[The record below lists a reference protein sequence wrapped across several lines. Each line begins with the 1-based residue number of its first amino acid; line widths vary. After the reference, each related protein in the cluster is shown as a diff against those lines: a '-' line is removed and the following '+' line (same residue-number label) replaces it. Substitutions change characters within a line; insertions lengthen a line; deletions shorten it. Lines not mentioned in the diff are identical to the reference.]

1 MTMVTESPGR
11 RKIREE
17 VELSPQVTN
26 AEGKIV
32 PLSDRPNILITSA
45 LPYVNN
51 APHLGNIIGSTLS
64 ADVFARY
71 SRTGPVV
78 AQVLYICGTD
88 EYGTT
93 TETKALEEGM
103 TPSDLCDKYHQI
115 HKDSYQWFDIGFD
128 HFGRTTT
135 PKQTEICQ
143 EIFTALY
150 DNGHLT
156 EHEIEQVYCEK
167 DARFLADR
175 FVEGTCPKCGSSGA
189 RGDQCDTCC
198 QTLDAIELIDKK
210 CKICSSTPISKKSK
224 HLFIDLPKLQKQ
236 IESWYNSAK
245 EGHHWSSNGK
255 AFTEAW
261 LRDGLRERCLTRDL
275 KWGVPVPIKGWEDK
289 VMYVWFDA
297 PIGYPSI
304 TANYSNDWEK
314 WWKNPKEVTLYQF
327 MGKDNVPFHTILFPA
342 YLMGTGQEWTML
354 NHISTTEYLQYENV
368 KFSKSNNVGVF
379 GQNARET
386 QVPSEV
392 WRYFLISTRPE
403 TNDSQFT
410 WTDFISKANSE
421 LLNNLGNFVNRI
433 VKFCNARYHSIV
445 PDPLSWPVVGPPTQS
460 ESASKED
467 ESSSTTSTQITSR
480 ESFDEEDQAFVGD
493 INGLLTQYI
502 ESMESLKL
510 RQALS
515 IVMAISA
522 RGNQYLQENKIDYSL
537 LLASPRR
544 CAQIVLV
551 SLNLVYLLS
560 VLVYPSMPSTS
571 ELILKQLNAP
581 KRRLSR
587 TFGIDLLP
595 GHTIGDAIYLFRKI
609 DPDRAAF
616 WRKQYGGSKPSG
628 DPAVVESPGESK
640 KAKKK
645 AAHGGKSKGTT
656 PAGPL
661 FSGPKPPEM
670 VEIEL
675 AIVAQGER
683 VRQLKAGS
691 MEGEVGME
699 VSKLLGLKKDL
710 ASLIEQLSKTSLAP
724 S

>member
-1 MTMVTESPGR
+1 
-11 RKIREE
+11 
-17 VELSPQVTN
+17 
-26 AEGKIV
+26 
-32 PLSDRPNILITSA
+32 
-45 LPYVNN
+45 
-51 APHLGNIIGSTLS
+51 
-64 ADVFARY
+64 
-71 SRTGPVV
+71 
-78 AQVLYICGTD
+78 
-88 EYGTT
+88 
-93 TETKALEEGM
+93 
-103 TPSDLCDKYHQI
+103 
-115 HKDSYQWFDIGFD
+115 
-128 HFGRTTT
+128 
-135 PKQTEICQ
+135 
-143 EIFTALY
+143 
-150 DNGHLT
+150 
-156 EHEIEQVYCEK
+156 
-167 DARFLADR
+167 
-175 FVEGTCPKCGSSGA
+175 
-189 RGDQCDTCC
+189 
-198 QTLDAIELIDKK
+198 
-210 CKICSSTPISKKSK
+210 
-224 HLFIDLPKLQKQ
+224 
-236 IESWYNSAK
+236 
-245 EGHHWSSNGK
+245 
-255 AFTEAW
+255 
-261 LRDGLRERCLTRDL
+261 
-275 KWGVPVPIKGWEDK
+275 
-289 VMYVWFDA
+289 
-297 PIGYPSI
+297 
-304 TANYSNDWEK
+304 
-314 WWKNPKEVTLYQF
+314 
-327 MGKDNVPFHTILFPA
+327 
-342 YLMGTGQEWTML
+342 
-354 NHISTTEYLQYENV
+354 
-368 KFSKSNNVGVF
+368 
-379 GQNARET
+379 
-386 QVPSEV
+386 V

-467 ESSSTTSTQITSR
+467 EPSTRSPQIPSR
-480 ESFDEEDQAFVGD
+480 ESFDEEDQGFVAD

-502 ESMESLKL
+502 DSMESLKL

-595 GHTIGDAIYLFRKI
+595 GHPIGDAIYLFRKI

-616 WRKQYGGSKPSG
+616 WRKQYGGSKPAG
-628 DPAVVESPGESK
+628 DPAVVVEPAGESK

-645 AAHGGKSKGTT
+645 AAHGGKSKGSA
-656 PAGPL
+656 AGVL

-670 VEIEL
+670 VDIEL

-710 ASLIEQLSKTSLAP
+710 ASLIEQLSSP
-724 S
+724 SSTLLLFLPH

>member
-1 MTMVTESPGR
+1 MSTTNKPITGQPT
-11 RKIREE
+11 IRED
-17 VELSPQVTN
+17 VELTPQVVDS
-26 AEGKIV
+26 EGKIL
-32 PLSDRPNILITSA
+32 PLSDRPNILVTSA

-71 SRTGPVV
+71 CRTGPTV
-78 AQVLYICGTD
+78 AQVLFICGTD

-103 TPSDLCDKYHQI
+103 SPSDLCDKYHQI
-115 HKDSYQWFDIGFD
+115 HRDSYQWFDIGFD

-135 PKQTEICQ
+135 TKQTEICQ

-150 DNGHLT
+150 NNGHLT
-156 EHEIEQVYCEK
+156 EHEIEQVYCQK
-167 DARFLADR
+167 DTRFLADR
-175 FVEGTCPKCGSSGA
+175 FVEGTCPKCGAGGA

-198 QTLDAIELIDKK
+198 QTLDAIDLIDKK
-210 CKICSSTPISKKSK
+210 CKICSSTPVSKKSK
-224 HLFIDLPKLQKQ
+224 HLFLNLPQLQSR
-236 IESWYNSAK
+236 IEKWYNSAK
-245 EGHHWSSNGK
+245 QGHHWSSNGK

-275 KWGVPVPIKGWEDK
+275 KWGVPVPLKGWEDK

-304 TANYSNDWEK
+304 TANYTNDWQK
-314 WWKNPKEVTLYQF
+314 WWRNPKEVTLYQF

-342 YLMGTGQEWTML
+342 YLIGTGQEWTML

-386 QVPSEV
+386 GVPSEV
-392 WRYFLISTRPE
+392 WRYFLVSSRPE
-403 TNDSQFT
+403 TNDAQFT

-421 LLNNLGNFVNRI
+421 LLNNLGNFVNRV
-433 VKFCNARYHSIV
+433 VKFCNARFRSTV
-445 PDPLSWPVVGPPTQS
+445 PNPSSWPIAGPPNQGASSLEELPAMTQ
-460 ESASKED
+460 D
-467 ESSSTTSTQITSR
+467 IPR
-480 ESFDEEDQAFVGD
+480 NHFDEEDKGFVKD
-493 INGLLTQYI
+493 IDNLLSQYT

-510 RQALS
+510 RNALA
-515 IVMAISA
+515 VAMAISA
-522 RGNQYLQENKIDYSL
+522 RGNQYLQENKIDYNL

-560 VLVYPSMPSTS
+560 VLVHPFMPTTC

-581 KRRLSR
+581 MRRLCR

-595 GHTIGDAIYLFRKI
+595 GHVIGDAIYLFRKI
-609 DPDRAAF
+609 DADRAAF
-616 WRKQYGGSKPSG
+616 WRKQYGGNKAVG
-628 DPAVVESPGESK
+628 DENNSTAGTTSESK
-640 KAKKK
+640 KSKKK
-645 AAHGGKSKGTT
+645 AAHANKSYSKNPTSNF
-656 PAGPL
+656 AGPK
-661 FSGPKPPEM
+661 SSEM
-670 VEIEL
+670 IDLEQKL
-675 AIVAQGER
+675 VAQGDL
-683 VRQLKAGS
+683 VRQIKAGS
-691 MEGEVGME
+691 IAGDVNSEI
-699 VSKLLGLKKDL
+699 SKLLELKKDL
-710 ASLIEQLSKTSLAP
+710 ALLTEQLSKS
-724 S
+724 SINSN